1 MTIGIGVWAFLV
13 YILAILVW
21 MLVVKRNIAE
31 AMLVGL
37 VVISLFNGPANIL
50 NTLWT
55 SIYSASMESSFLATM
70 LFLMMAVVMTKTGII
85 EKLVELLNSMIGR
98 VRGGAAYVSVCASFL
113 FGLVSGNAI
122 ANCSTV
128 GAITVPWMKDSGW
141 PKPVAATMNAGNAGV
156 GQSMPS
162 CSALYL
168 LVGLAEV
175 SAVVS
180 VGDAYV
186 ACLCAGAWT
195 FGYRLLRVWLY
206 ARKYDVKP
214 VPADQIK
221 PLGQSFHDNWTS
233 LLMLLGIAIPLLITI
248 GPGAEALKAAASFG
262 EAGVGAINIV
272 LWVPIVVCL
281 ICFIVGRK
289 NLPKNAGGWVDLLKS
304 CHSSFCTVGGV
315 LLFALAASNVLNA
328 VGFDQD
334 LALILQ
340 SLSLPGVLM
349 VILTC
354 IMIALVAG
362 PLSAVATTAAVGQ
375 VAYSVFVDA
384 GIAPICA
391 VVAFMI
397 CISTEGASPPS
408 SSPIFISC
416 GLAEVKD
423 PKVIFRPLI
432 TDYVL
437 PLLGVAVLVAYGIL
451 PVIR

>member
-1 MTIGIGVWAFLV
+1 MPIGVIAFVV

-21 MLVVKRNIAE
+21 MLVIKRNIAE

-37 VVISLFNGPANIL
+37 IVIALFNGPANIL
-50 NTLWT
+50 TTLWDAT
-55 SIYSASMESSFLATM
+55 FAASKESSFLATM
-70 LFLMMAVVMTKTGII
+70 LFLLMAVVMTKTGII
-85 EKLVELLNSMIGR
+85 AKLVELLNSMIGR

-156 GQSMPS
+156 GQAMPS

-180 VGDAYV
+180 VGEAYI

-206 ARKYDVKP
+206 ARKYDVRP

-233 LLMLLGIAIPLLITI
+233 LLMLLGIAIPLLLTVGPISDALAAIPSI
-248 GPGAEALKAAASFG
+248 GSDGIGS
-262 EAGVGAINIV
+262 VNIV
-272 LWVPIVVCL
+272 LWVPIVVCV
-281 ICFIVGRK
+281 ICLIVGRK
-289 NLPKNAGGWVDLLKS
+289 NLPRSVGGWVDILKG
-304 CHSSFCTVGGV
+304 CQHTFCTVGGV
-315 LLFALAASNVLNA
+315 LLFALAASNVLNM

-334 LALILQ
+334 LAAILQ
-340 SLSLPGVLM
+340 SLDLPGIVM

-354 IMIALVAG
+354 VMIALVAG

-375 VAYSVFVDA
+375 AAYSIFVGTG

-391 VVAFMI
+391 VCAFMI

-416 GLAEVKD
+416 GLAEVED

-432 TDYVL
+432 TDYIL
-437 PLLGVAVLVAYGIL
+437 PLLVVAVLVAYGIF
-451 PVIR
+451 PVIH

>member
-1 MTIGIGVWAFLV
+1 MPIGVIAFVV

-21 MLVVKRNIAE
+21 MLVIKRNIAE

-37 VVISLFNGPANIL
+37 IVIALFNGPANIL
-50 NTLWT
+50 TTLWDAT
-55 SIYSASMESSFLATM
+55 FAASKESSFLATM
-70 LFLMMAVVMTKTGII
+70 LFLLMAVVMTKTGII
-85 EKLVELLNSMIGR
+85 AKLVELLNSMIGR

-156 GQSMPS
+156 GQAMPS

-180 VGDAYV
+180 VGEAYI

-206 ARKYDVKP
+206 ARKYDVRP

-233 LLMLLGIAIPLLITI
+233 LLMLLGIEIPLLLTVGPISDALAAIPSI
-248 GPGAEALKAAASFG
+248 GSDGIGS
-262 EAGVGAINIV
+262 VNIV
-272 LWVPIVVCL
+272 LWVPIVVCV
-281 ICFIVGRK
+281 ICLIVGRK
-289 NLPKNAGGWVDLLKS
+289 NLPRSVGGWVDILKG
-304 CHSSFCTVGGV
+304 CQHTFCTVGGV
-315 LLFALAASNVLNA
+315 LLFALAASNVLNI

-334 LALILQ
+334 LAAILQ
-340 SLSLPGVLM
+340 SLDLPGIVM
-349 VILTC
+349 AILTC
-354 IMIALVAG
+354 VMIALVAG

-375 VAYSVFVDA
+375 VAYSIFVGTG

-391 VVAFMI
+391 VCAFMI

-416 GLAEVKD
+416 GLAEVED

-432 TDYVL
+432 TDYIL
-437 PLLGVAVLVAYGIL
+437 PLLVVAVLVAYGIF
-451 PVIR
+451 PVIH

>member
-1 MTIGIGVWAFLV
+1 MPIGVIAFVV

-21 MLVVKRNIAE
+21 MLVIKRNIAE

-37 VVISLFNGPANIL
+37 IVIALFNGPANIL
-50 NTLWT
+50 TTLWDAT
-55 SIYSASMESSFLATM
+55 FAASKESSFLATM
-70 LFLMMAVVMTKTGII
+70 LFLLMAVVMTKTGII
-85 EKLVELLNSMIGR
+85 AKLVELLNSMIGR

-156 GQSMPS
+156 GQAMPS

-168 LVGLAEV
+168 LVGLTEV

-180 VGDAYV
+180 VGEAYI

-206 ARKYDVKP
+206 ARKYDVRP

-233 LLMLLGIAIPLLITI
+233 LLMLLGIAIPLLLTVGPISDALAAIPSI
-248 GPGAEALKAAASFG
+248 GSDGIGS
-262 EAGVGAINIV
+262 VNIV
-272 LWVPIVVCL
+272 LWVPIVVCV
-281 ICFIVGRK
+281 ICLIVGRK
-289 NLPKNAGGWVDLLKS
+289 NLPRSVGGWVDILKG
-304 CHSSFCTVGGV
+304 CQHTFCTVGGV
-315 LLFALAASNVLNA
+315 LLFALAASNVLNM

-334 LALILQ
+334 LAAILQ
-340 SLSLPGVLM
+340 SLDLPGIVM

-354 IMIALVAG
+354 VMIALVAG

-375 VAYSVFVDA
+375 VAYSIFVGTG

-391 VVAFMI
+391 VCAFMI

-416 GLAEVKD
+416 GLAEVED

-432 TDYVL
+432 TDYIL
-437 PLLGVAVLVAYGIL
+437 PLLVVAVLVAYGIF
-451 PVIR
+451 PVIH

>member
-1 MTIGIGVWAFLV
+1 MPIGVIAFVV

-21 MLVVKRNIAE
+21 MLVIKRNIAE

-37 VVISLFNGPANIL
+37 IVIALFNGPANIL
-50 NTLWT
+50 TTLWDAT
-55 SIYSASMESSFLATM
+55 FAASKESSFLATM
-70 LFLMMAVVMTKTGII
+70 LFLLMAVVMTKTGII
-85 EKLVELLNSMIGR
+85 AKLVELLNSMIGR

-156 GQSMPS
+156 GQAMPS

-180 VGDAYV
+180 VGEAYI

-206 ARKYDVKP
+206 ARKYDVRP

-233 LLMLLGIAIPLLITI
+233 LLILLGIAIPLLLTVGPISDALAAIPSI
-248 GPGAEALKAAASFG
+248 GSDGIGS
-262 EAGVGAINIV
+262 VNIV
-272 LWVPIVVCL
+272 LWVPIVVCV
-281 ICFIVGRK
+281 ICLIVGRK
-289 NLPKNAGGWVDLLKS
+289 NLPRSVGGWVDILKG
-304 CHSSFCTVGGV
+304 CQHTFCTVGGV
-315 LLFALAASNVLNA
+315 LLFALAASNVLNM

-334 LALILQ
+334 LAAILQ
-340 SLSLPGVLM
+340 SLDLPGIVM

-354 IMIALVAG
+354 VMIALVAG

-375 VAYSVFVDA
+375 VAYSIFVGTG

-391 VVAFMI
+391 VCAFMI

-416 GLAEVKD
+416 GLAEVED

-432 TDYVL
+432 TDYIL
-437 PLLGVAVLVAYGIL
+437 PLLVVAVLVAYGIF
-451 PVIR
+451 PVIH

>member
-1 MTIGIGVWAFLV
+1 MPIGVIAFVV

-21 MLVVKRNIAE
+21 MLVIKRNIAE

-37 VVISLFNGPANIL
+37 IVIALFNGPANIL
-50 NTLWT
+50 TTLWDAT
-55 SIYSASMESSFLATM
+55 FAASKESSFLATM
-70 LFLMMAVVMTKTGII
+70 LFLLMAVVMTKTGII
-85 EKLVELLNSMIGR
+85 AKLVELLNSMIGR

-156 GQSMPS
+156 GQAMPS

-180 VGDAYV
+180 VGEAYI

-206 ARKYDVKP
+206 ARKYDVRP

-233 LLMLLGIAIPLLITI
+233 LLMLLGIAIPLLLTVGPISDALAAIPSI
-248 GPGAEALKAAASFG
+248 GSDGIGS
-262 EAGVGAINIV
+262 VNIV
-272 LWVPIVVCL
+272 VWVPIVVCV
-281 ICFIVGRK
+281 ICLIVGRK
-289 NLPKNAGGWVDLLKS
+289 NLPRSVGGWVDILKG
-304 CHSSFCTVGGV
+304 CQHTFCTVGGV
-315 LLFALAASNVLNA
+315 LLFALAASNVLNM

-334 LALILQ
+334 LAAILQ
-340 SLSLPGVLM
+340 SLDLPGIVM

-354 IMIALVAG
+354 VMIALVAG

-375 VAYSVFVDA
+375 VAYSIFVGTG

-391 VVAFMI
+391 VCAFMI

-416 GLAEVKD
+416 GLAEVED

-432 TDYVL
+432 TDYIL
-437 PLLGVAVLVAYGIL
+437 PLLVVAVLVAYGIF
-451 PVIR
+451 PVIH

>member
-1 MTIGIGVWAFLV
+1 MPIGVIAFVV

-21 MLVVKRNIAE
+21 MLVIKRNIAE

-37 VVISLFNGPANIL
+37 IVIALFNGPANIL
-50 NTLWT
+50 TTLWDAT
-55 SIYSASMESSFLATM
+55 FAASKESSFLATM
-70 LFLMMAVVMTKTGII
+70 LFLLMAVVMTKTGII
-85 EKLVELLNSMIGR
+85 AKLLELLNSMIGR

-156 GQSMPS
+156 GQAMPS

-180 VGDAYV
+180 VGEAYI

-206 ARKYDVKP
+206 ARKYDVRP

-233 LLMLLGIAIPLLITI
+233 LLMLLGIAIPLLLTVGPISDALAAIPSI
-248 GPGAEALKAAASFG
+248 GSDGIGS
-262 EAGVGAINIV
+262 VNIV
-272 LWVPIVVCL
+272 LWVPIVVCV
-281 ICFIVGRK
+281 ICLIVGRK
-289 NLPKNAGGWVDLLKS
+289 NLPRSVGGWVDILKG
-304 CHSSFCTVGGV
+304 CQHTFCTVGGV
-315 LLFALAASNVLNA
+315 LLFALAASNVLNM

-334 LALILQ
+334 LAAILQ
-340 SLSLPGVLM
+340 SLDLPGIVM

-354 IMIALVAG
+354 VMIALVAG

-375 VAYSVFVDA
+375 VAYSIFVGTG

-391 VVAFMI
+391 VCAFMI

-416 GLAEVKD
+416 GLAEVED

-432 TDYVL
+432 TDYIL
-437 PLLGVAVLVAYGIL
+437 PLLVVAVLVAYGIF
-451 PVIR
+451 PVIH